1 MTSLRTERLLLR
13 PLCRDDLEHLQYA
26 LRPEFYRYLPI
37 PVQTQQTL
45 ANFLEQQLVQQPG
58 EKANWTF
65 GIELMEVRHVIGT
78 VRITIQSRGHKAA
91 DMGYALN
98 SDFYGH
104 GYATEAA
111 RAVLNF
117 GFKELGMHRIWAT
130 ADVRN
135 QASWRVL
142 ERIGMKRE
150 ALLRHDKLIRG
161 EWRDSYLY
169 AILEGELMGAV

>member
-13 PLCRDDLEHLQYA
+13 PLRHNDFEHLQYA
-26 LRPEFYRYLPI
+26 LRPEFYRYFPI
-37 PVQTQQTL
+37 PEQTPQTI
-45 ANFLEQQLVQQPG
+45 ANWLEQQLVEQPG
-58 EKANWTF
+58 GQTTWTF
-65 GIELMEVRHVIGT
+65 GIELLEVGHVIGT
-78 VRITIQSRGHKAA
+78 VRITIQSRDHKAA
-91 DMGYALN
+91 DIGYALN

-117 GFKELGMHRIWAT
+117 GFCELGMHRIWAT

-135 QASWRVL
+135 QPSWRVQ

-150 ALLRHDKLIRG
+150 GLLRQDKLIRG

-169 AILEGELMGAV
+169 AALKKDFTAAG